1 MRRALVLQQASCRL
15 WPRGEWGELA
25 RGRAWAPRRGWGWFT
40 RVWWGE
46 LRPAATMERLAAVLV
61 VMFAT
66 HSAGFVRDG
75 LDLCRVARPPSHVP
89 VSFFVAKKVVARCN
103 LLYFLVGKT
112 NVSWRQKQSQ
122 KKRERPLRGLNPR
135 PPDSKSGA
143 LSTELKG
150 RA

>member
-46 LRPAATMERLAAVLV
+46 LRPAAAMQLLAVLV

-89 VSFFVAKKVVARCN
+89 ISFFVAKKVVARVIF
-103 LLYFLVGKT
+103 LLGKLT
-112 NVSWRQKQSQ
+112 SLGGKNEAKKKEKKTFSGIEPATSRFEVWRSFH
-122 KKRERPLRGLNPR
+122 
-135 PPDSKSGA
+135 
-143 LSTELKG
+143 
-150 RA
+150 